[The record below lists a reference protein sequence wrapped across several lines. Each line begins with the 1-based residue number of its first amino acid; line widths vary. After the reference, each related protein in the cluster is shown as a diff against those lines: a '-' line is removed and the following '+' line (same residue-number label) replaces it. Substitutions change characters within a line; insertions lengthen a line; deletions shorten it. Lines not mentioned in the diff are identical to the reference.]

1 MGKDG
6 AAGMAKIKA
15 EGGVTIVQDESTSTI
30 YSMPRA
36 VVENGDADFVL
47 PLERIGD
54 AVVRAVMKLKQRV
67 GSL

>member
-1 MGKDG
+1 
-6 AAGMAKIKA
+6 MAKRLTA

-30 YSMPRA
+30 YIACPGRWLKT
-36 VVENGDADFVL
+36 VDADFVL